1 MRSPYN
7 MHSPTSISA
16 ECVIGDLDEW
26 LEREVA
32 SLINQEDRILIEP
45 VIPNILRMVR
55 FAERS
60 ILLWPACDRLR
71 PPDRKQRVHK
81 YPDHL
86 KERLKAKGVTMDTRS
101 NGPAI
106 AAFLF
111 AGGERPTRSGSTNG
125 WSIHH
130 LYSGKFP
137 YIGRNETLHAVK
149 HGDHFTQ
156 SAGLVAV
163 HPILDAVC
171 DEYAC
176 ITWYLRARAFERF
189 QYDPDQVFSL

>member
-1 MRSPYN
+1 

-16 ECVIGDLDEW
+16 ECEIGDLDAW

-32 SLINQEDRILIEP
+32 GLMNPEDRILIDP
-45 VIPNILRMVR
+45 IIPNILRMVR
-55 FAERS
+55 FPERAL
-60 ILLWPACDRLR
+60 ILWPGCNRIPEPGAR
-71 PPDRKQRVHK
+71 QRVHR
-81 YPDHL
+81 YSDPL
-86 KERLKAKGVTMDTRS
+86 KSELKGLGIPLDTRS

-106 AAFLF
+106 AAFRF

-137 YIGRNETLHAVK
+137 YIGRTDTLHAVK
-149 HGDHFTQ
+149 DGNHFTQ

-163 HPILDAVC
+163 HPILDAIC

-189 QYDPDQVFSL
+189 QYDPDQVFSP